1 MSYSQ
6 VLDGTPVGAT
16 GAKCRFDV
24 SAHEACPFGT
34 GASHAFS
41 EQDPTDIRL
50 WECESTIESRLQWS
64 RWLWVCQLLG
74 VVAATAMLLVWGFT
88 LWTATGVALLLVCPA
103 IVTWALLYS
112 SRDEARDRLLQEY
125 RRRQKS

>member
-1 MSYSQ
+1 M
-6 VLDGTPVGAT
+6 
-16 GAKCRFDV
+16 
-24 SAHEACPFGT
+24 
-34 GASHAFS
+34 
-41 EQDPTDIRL
+41 
-50 WECESTIESRLQWS
+50 
-64 RWLWVCQLLG
+64 CQLLG